1 MKCPPCNDDCR
12 QGRDCPNRKVIK
24 MDKIK
29 SLAVAFV
36 VGAFVGMILEQVVM
50 INSIKKDCEILG
62 LFRFGDAPYYCK
74 PSIK

>member
-1 MKCPPCNDDCR
+1 
-12 QGRDCPNRKVIK
+12 